1 MTWQSTIGSIAATP
15 AGSGNGP
22 IPPDYN
28 GGAYGYVDSP
38 SNPNGVAAA
47 TTASNA
53 TYFGATIVA
62 ICNDQHPNPLYFQV
76 SIQGTYDATFLGT
89 VTTPDGYAWNP
100 AHAVWSQ
107 YDVAGVTIT
116 SWTWTIPSSG
126 EAGIADG
133 TVSIADSGDTF
144 LELSGVSQSST
155 QIDLTWTNTLDNPTS
170 YHLYKAVSGGSFTDV
185 SNLPGSTTEFQDTGL
200 SASTEYQYY
209 VEAVYS
215 DGTTT
220 TSAIVTLFTPSSGIS
235 ATFNCNCQEPAN
247 PNAQTLAQLRNRMA
261 IRCGYGAQVA
271 NLAPGVVATLNEY
284 LLNAQNQLY
293 RQHDEI
299 WSQRMYAWQMEIGQ
313 RYYGFAQDESDC
325 RTLDPLN
332 ISWVGFEDL
341 NQAWYSLIS
350 GIDPVLYTRAQISTG
365 WPTHYEIRACIEIFP
380 APKAQ
385 YTLWIKGRFP
395 PDPFTEDDDLATID
409 SEAIYLLACGMYK
422 SAYAQPDASQLLT
435 QADNYTKYIV
445 AKMHGTRRYVPRTGI
460 KHVLTPPNFL
470 PVDPGYTGP

>member
-1 MTWQSTIGSIAATP
+1 MTWQTTIAAIAATT
-15 AGSGNGP
+15 AGANNGP

-28 GGAYGYVDSP
+28 GGAYGFVAAA
-38 SNPNGVAAA
+38 SNPNGVTAA
-47 TTASNA
+47 TTCSD
-53 TYFGATIVA
+53 TSYFGATIVA
-62 ICNDQHPNPLYFQV
+62 ICNDQHPNPQYFFV
-76 SIQGTYDATFLGT
+76 AVQGTYDQSFLGA
-89 VTTPDGYAWNP
+89 VTTPDGYVWEP
-100 AHAVWSQ
+100 GKAVWSQ
-107 YDVAGVTIT
+107 YQVNGVTIT

-133 TVSIADSGDTF
+133 TVSIADSGDSFVGLT
-144 LELSGVSQSST
+144 GISQSST
-155 QIDLTWTNTLDNPTS
+155 QIDLTWTNTLDNPAN
-170 YHLYKAVSGGSFTDV
+170 YYLYRAVNGSSFSEYQT
-185 SNLPGSTTEFQDTGL
+185 LAGSLDTFSDTGL

-209 VEAVYS
+209 IEASYS
-215 DGTTT
+215 DGTVAASPT
-220 TSAIVTLFTPSSGIS
+220 VTLFTPSSGIS
-235 ATFNCNCQEPAN
+235 AEFNCNCQEPAN
-247 PNAQTLAQLRNRMA
+247 PNALTLAQLRTRMA

-271 NLAPGVVATLNEY
+271 NLAPGVVATFNEY
-284 LLNAQNQLY
+284 LQNAQNQLY

-299 WSQRMYAWQMEIGQ
+299 WTQRMYAWQMEIGQ

-341 NQAWYSLIS
+341 NQAWYSLIN

-380 APKAQ
+380 APKAP

-395 PDPFTEDDDLATID
+395 PDPFTADDDLATVD
-409 SEAIYLLACGMYK
+409 SEAVYLLACGMYK
-422 SAYAQPDASQLLT
+422 AAYGQPDAAQLLT
-435 QADNYTKYIV
+435 QADNYSKYIV